1 MNVIAFDTECSRDF
15 GTHCEMCSFG
25 YVVADSELSVEISR
39 KCYIKASKPTG
50 RQKKA
55 MRTPYERFS
64 DAPEYPSIYPALKD
78 IFDQEDTIFIS
89 HSPETDFR
97 YICCMNRRYGQ
108 GQVSCKA
115 YDILTVVRNY
125 ADIPN
130 YSLSGI
136 MRTFGLKYNRKEE
149 NADAK
154 ACIEILRYICKEE
167 RTTLEQLLLVCG
179 KGAVVDSEVINHR
192 TLLKF
197 KQERLNKYYE
207 RQPKKDGKFKGF
219 TFSMAESFE
228 GQKIEIGFHIA
239 ETISYHG
246 GKLTRKV
253 SESQVFVWDGIMD
266 SKRLESVNL
275 NTDPIEVINTD
286 QLFSSDYRPQS
297 AEEQVSEAGE
307 FDDFLKESM
316 YVDFSDPVVRSLA
329 DKLKSKSD
337 GELSLINNTFRFVR
351 DDIKHSLDAQDR
363 KVTVSAS
370 QVLKEG
376 TGICWAKSNLLAA
389 LLRANGIPSG
399 FSYQRIWSGD
409 SPKDGFVIH
418 GMNTVYLKCLSRW
431 MRLDARGNKPG
442 IDAQFSV
449 YEEKLAYYA
458 AREGEIDYHDNHP
471 EPDPSLMKFLEEND
485 DATEMFLKGMPDGL
499 SF

>member
-25 YVVADSELSVEISR
+25 YVVADSQLSVEISR

-55 MRTPYERFS
+55 MRTPYEKFS

-78 IFDQEDTIFIS
+78 IFDQGDTIFIS

-108 GQVSCKA
+108 AQVNCKA

-136 MRTFGLKYNRKEE
+136 MHTFGLKYNRKEE

-154 ACIEILRYICKEE
+154 ACIEILRYICREE
-167 RTTLEQLLLVCG
+167 STSLEQLLSVCG
-179 KGAVVDSEVINHR
+179 HGAVVDSEVINHR

-197 KQERLNKYYE
+197 KQERLNKYYD

-219 TFSMAESFE
+219 SFSIAESFE

-239 ETISYHG
+239 ETITHYG

-253 SESQVFVWDGIMD
+253 SDSQVFVWDGNMD
-266 SKRLESVNL
+266 SKRLESVNV
-275 NTDPIEVINTD
+275 NNEPIEVITTD
-286 QLFSSDYRPQS
+286 QLFSSDYVPKK
-297 AEEQVSEAGE
+297 EDGGSEKGE
-307 FDDFLKESM
+307 FDEYLRATK
-316 YVDFSDPVVRSLA
+316 YVDYDDPAVRDIA
-329 DKLKSKSD
+329 DRLRSSSD

-351 DDIKHSLDAQDR
+351 DNVRHSWDAQDR
-363 KVTVSAS
+363 KVTVTAS
-370 QVLKEG
+370 QVLREG

-389 LLRANGIPSG
+389 LLRANGIPAG
-399 FSYQRIWSGD
+399 FSYQRIWFGD
-409 SPKDGFVIH
+409 SPKDGYVIH
-418 GMNTVYLKCLSRW
+418 GLNAVYLKCLNRW
-431 MRLDARGNKPG
+431 VRLDARGNKPG

-449 YEEKLAYYA
+449 YEEKLAFYA
-458 AREGEIDYHDNHP
+458 AREGEIDYNDNHP
-471 EPDPSLMKFLEEND
+471 DPDPSLMKVLEEND
-485 DATEMFLKGMPDGL
+485 DAIIMCTQALPDHL
-499 SF
+499 SY